1 MNNKGFAVST
11 LVYGL
16 SIMGIM
22 LIAILMGTM
31 SNTRS
36 NARQLSE
43 SVEQE
48 LISLSKV
55 ETSFGPLPADSTKTT
70 QEYSVPAGQSGWYRI
85 ELWGAQ
91 GGTNSYGAYTSGI
104 IKLLE
109 GNVLYF
115 DVGKHTDA
123 GYGEAT
129 AVRIDDDNDVSRY
142 LMVAAGGGSGANAP
156 GGTLFGY
163 KANSIS
169 TGGNVNA
176 DGELQA
182 SSTLIGVPSSYGVV
196 NLMTDTYGVA
206 SIVGTN
212 GGGCG
217 YYSSKNS
224 DTGGMSYIV
233 GYAGS
238 GDKEENHPIV
248 DGQKYYFVDG
258 MMFPGVNAGTA
269 SAPANGK
276 AQVTKVMNIPDT
288 EDPATSKLSIR
299 NSKLKNVKKIKD
311 CIEGTNDN
319 YWNGNS
325 IIPIVNGIRVGGS
338 LGSVE
343 PSGSLKCRT
352 YTLNTAATLDE
363 VAIFHSI
370 SGKDYLN
377 HRVQVECEKSDGT
390 TQVQT
395 IKATNSNTN
404 LSVTE
409 TISGIHISAYQY
421 DSTGALPPS
430 GSYMILPVLFE
441 NKVLTAAK
449 NSSEDSNPIQMGLIN
464 GEKRQIWSVE
474 KLDDKLKKADNEYK
488 IIELARYKA
497 LGITE
502 DENKVGN
509 AVSAATPFNN
519 YARNDPQVWKITAV
533 GNGTYTITSVV
544 DLFNTS
550 IASGNIVPA
559 GPNKSLMIGKND
571 IKGQRYRLISVDY
584 TKR

>member
-43 SVEQE
+43 SVERE

-115 DVGKHTDA
+115 DVGKHNAA

-182 SSTLIGVPSSYGVV
+182 GSTLIGVPSVYGVE
-196 NLMTDTYGVA
+196 NLVINGVKN
-206 SIVGTN
+206 IVGTN

-224 DTGGMSYIV
+224 DIGGMSYIV

-238 GDKEENHPIV
+238 GDKEEDHPIV

-276 AQVTKVMNIPDT
+276 AQVTKVMNISDT
-288 EDPATSKLSIR
+288 ETPTTSKLSIR
-299 NSKLKNVKKIKD
+299 NSKLKNVKKVKD
-311 CIEGTNDN
+311 CIKGGIASD
-319 YWNGNS
+319 WNANS
-325 IIPIVNGIRVGGS
+325 IIPIANGVRVQGS
-338 LGSVE
+338 LANIETSE
-343 PSGSLKCRT
+343 NLKCRT

-390 TQVQT
+390 TEWKT
-395 IKATNSNTN
+395 IKATNSNTE

-441 NKVLTAAK
+441 NKVLTATK
-449 NSSEDSNPIQMGLIN
+449 SSSEDSNAIQIGLIN
-464 GEKRQIWSVE
+464 GERRQIWSVE
-474 KLDDKLKKADNEYK
+474 KLDDKLKEADNEYK

-497 LGITE
+497 LGITA

-519 YARNDPQVWKITAV
+519 YARNEPQIWKIKAV

-584 TKR
+584 TKK

>member
-43 SVEQE
+43 SVERE

-115 DVGKHTDA
+115 DVGKHNAA

-156 GGTLFGY
+156 GGTLYGY
-163 KANSIS
+163 RASSIS
-169 TGGNVNA
+169 NGGSVNA

-182 SSTLIGVPSSYGVV
+182 GSTLIGVPSGYSVV
-196 NLMTDTYGVA
+196 NLVTDGVA
-206 SIVGTN
+206 NIVGTN

-238 GDKEENHPIV
+238 GDKEEDHPIV

-276 AQVTKVMNIPDT
+276 AQVTKVMNISDT
-288 EDPATSKLSIR
+288 ETPTTSKLSIR
-299 NSKLKNVKKIKD
+299 NSKLKNVKKVKD
-311 CIEGTNDN
+311 CIKGGNASD
-319 YWNGNS
+319 WNANS
-325 IIPIVNGIRVGGS
+325 IIPIANGVRVQGS
-338 LGSVE
+338 LGNIETSE
-343 PSGSLKCRT
+343 NLKCRT

-377 HRVQVECEKSDGT
+377 HKVQVECEKSDGT

-395 IKATNSNTN
+395 IKATNSNTE

-421 DSTGALPPS
+421 DSIGALPPN

-449 NSSEDSNPIQMGLIN
+449 TSSSDSNAVEIGLIN
-464 GEKRQIWSVE
+464 GERRQIWSVE

-497 LGITE
+497 LGITA

-519 YARNDPQVWKITAV
+519 YARNEPQIWKIKAV

-584 TKR
+584 TKK